1 MISYLY
7 INKFINT
14 SKKNPL
20 LILYR
25 FVHVDKA
32 FFVCYDAFAS
42 KKPHKRRLYMEKK
55 YPKKVQKY
63 IDFLDKFYKEDDTL
77 DTFNVFHLYP
87 REVAYPNGFYD
98 SRFFEL
104 IGFNFDLAKK
114 KNLGVHDGMDII
126 PVNSPQVSMIRIF
139 ADGSTLIRF
148 NELVKVDNC
157 SNVYIRRS

>member
-42 KKPHKRRLYMEKK
+42 KKPHKRRLYMDVKR
-55 YPKKVQKY
+55 YDVG
-63 IDFLDKFYKEDDTL
+63 T
-77 DTFNVFHLYP
+77 
-87 REVAYPNGFYD
+87 EVAEYYMVVRALGKFVFYD
-98 SRFFEL
+98 DIKSYIPRPDPAEVERLVDEL
-104 IGFNFDLAKK
+104 IEGCKKWGYHIFQNQPTQEDVTLFDKISKAK
-114 KNLGVHDGMDII
+114 
-126 PVNSPQVSMIRIF
+126 
-139 ADGSTLIRF
+139 ADLLK
-148 NELVKVDNC
+148 LVGG
-157 SNVYIRRS
+157 